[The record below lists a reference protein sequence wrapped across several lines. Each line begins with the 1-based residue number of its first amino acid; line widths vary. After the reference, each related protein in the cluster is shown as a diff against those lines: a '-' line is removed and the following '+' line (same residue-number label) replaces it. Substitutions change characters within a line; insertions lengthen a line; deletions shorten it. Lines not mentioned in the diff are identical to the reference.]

1 MTDTTSH
8 PSIQTTSQPSS
19 QKTSQFSSHSGPM
32 RGVRIVDFST
42 ALTGPYAAALLGD
55 QGASVVK
62 IERPGIG
69 DIARWVG
76 VAVNGISA
84 LYQSCN
90 RGKRTI
96 TIDLTSEQGRDI
108 AARLVSEADVVIEN
122 FRPGV
127 MDRLGLGY
135 DALRV
140 GNENLIYASLSG
152 FGSKGPYATKGAY
165 DTVIQAYGGLA
176 SNQAEVDGE
185 PRFLHQTAADKITA
199 MYAVQAITAALFAR
213 ERGLG
218 GQHVE
223 LSMLD
228 SVVSFLWADAAGN
241 EMMLDSDGSMPS
253 SFVSTVRPFR
263 FIDGWG
269 VCTPTS
275 DADFAGMCKALRVDG
290 HDDPRVAKISDRRN
304 NRELMADIMRRCHDN
319 AQTMDMAE
327 ARSRFTEFN
336 SPFGEVVSPAGLS
349 SDPHVDAIGMLED
362 SVHPTAGRMRQPRH
376 PAQFSGTPAT
386 LGGASPTLGQH
397 TDELLGE
404 LGFTPDEIVDLRGS
418 RIVG

>member
-1 MTDTTSH
+1 MTE
-8 PSIQTTSQPSS
+8 SS
-19 QKTSQFSSHSGPM
+19 DLPQKGGPM
-32 RGVRIVDFST
+32 RGIRIVDFSI
-42 ALTGPYAAALLGD
+42 ALTGPYAAALLAD

-90 RGKRTI
+90 RGKRSI
-96 TIDLTSEQGRDI
+96 SINLDSEEGRAI
-108 AARLVSEADVVIEN
+108 ARRFVLEADVVIQN

-135 DALRV
+135 DALRAQRSDLV
-140 GNENLIYASLSG
+140 YVSLSG
-152 FGSKGPYATKGAY
+152 FGSTGPYASKGAY
-165 DTVIQAYGGLA
+165 DTVIQAYGGIG
-176 SNQAEVDGE
+176 SNQADAETGE
-185 PRFLHQTAADKITA
+185 PRFLNQTAADKITA

-241 EMMLDSDGSMPS
+241 EVLLDADGSMPS
-253 SFVSTVRPFR
+253 SFTNNFKPFR
-263 FIDGWG
+263 FTDGYG

-275 DADFAGMCKALRVDG
+275 DADFAGMCAALGVEG
-290 HDDPRVAKISDRRN
+290 ADDPRVATIANRRQ
-304 NRELMADIMRRCHDN
+304 NRDVMADIMRRCHESAN
-319 AQTMDMAE
+319 AMSTADAMARLD
-327 ARSRFTEFN
+327 AHKV
-336 SPFGEVVSPAGLS
+336 PCGEVFSPAALS
-349 SDPHVDAIGMLED
+349 ANEHVRAIGLLED
-362 SVHPTAGRMRQPRH
+362 SVHPAAGRLRQPRH
-376 PAQFSGTPAT
+376 PARFAETPAA
-386 LGGASPTLGQH
+386 LGGPAPTLGQH
-397 TDELLGE
+397 TDELLAE
-404 LGFTPDEIVDLRGS
+404 LGYDDVAIAALRGAGT
-418 RIVG
+418 VA

>member
-8 PSIQTTSQPSS
+8 PSSQTTSQPSS
-19 QKTSQFSSHSGPM
+19 QTTRQFSSHSGPM
-32 RGVRIVDFST
+32 RGVRIVDFSM

-176 SNQAEVDGE
+176 SNQADGDGE

-290 HDDPRVAKISDRRN
+290 YDDPRVAKISDRRN

>member
-1 MTDTTSH
+1 MSNQAAAPAAH
-8 PSIQTTSQPSS
+8 P
-19 QKTSQFSSHSGPM
+19 GPM
-32 RGVRIVDFST
+32 SGIRIVDFST
-42 ALTGPYAAALLGD
+42 ALTGPYAAALLAD

-84 LYQSCN
+84 LYQACN
-90 RGKRTI
+90 RGKRSI
-96 TIDLTSEQGRDI
+96 SIDLSSADGIEI
-108 AARLVSEADVVIEN
+108 AKRFVREADVVIEN

-135 DALRV
+135 DALSADHPGLV
-140 GNENLIYASLSG
+140 YASLSG

-176 SNQAEVDGE
+176 SNQSDGPDSE
-185 PRFLHQTAADKITA
+185 PAFLHQTAADKITA
-199 MYAVQAITAALFAR
+199 MYAVQAVTAALFAR
-213 ERGLG
+213 ERGAG

-241 EMMLDSDGSMPS
+241 EMMLDADGSMPS
-253 SFVSTVRPFR
+253 SFVSTVRAYR

-275 DADFAGMCKALRVDG
+275 DADFSGMCQALGVDG
-290 HDDPRVAKISDRRN
+290 WDDPRVAKIADRRN
-304 NRELMADIMRRCHDN
+304 NRAVMADIMRRCHD
-319 AQTMDMAE
+319 AATTMTMVE
-327 ARSRFTEFN
+327 VRARMTQFN
-336 SPFGEVVSPAGLS
+336 VPFGEVVSPAGLS
-349 SDPHVDAIGMLED
+349 SDPHAVAVGMLED
-362 SVHPTAGRMRQPRH
+362 SSHPTAGRLRQPRH
-376 PAQFSGTPAT
+376 PAQFARTPAAV
-386 LGGASPTLGQH
+386 GAASPTLGQH
-397 TDELLGE
+397 TDELLAE
-404 LGFTPDEIVDLRGS
+404 LGYDGKQIAGLRAAA
-418 RIVG
+418 VVT

>member
-8 PSIQTTSQPSS
+8 PSSQTTSQPSS
-19 QKTSQFSSHSGPM
+19 QTTRQFSSHSGPM
-32 RGVRIVDFST
+32 RGVRIVDFSM

-176 SNQAEVDGE
+176 SNQADVDGE

-290 HDDPRVAKISDRRN
+290 YDDPRVAKISDRRN

-327 ARSRFTEFN
+327 VRSRFTEFN

-397 TDELLGE
+397 SDELLGE
-404 LGFTPDEIVDLRGS
+404 LGFTPDEIVALRGS

>member
-1 MTDTTSH
+1 MTDTTET
-8 PSIQTTSQPSS
+8 ID
-19 QKTSQFSSHSGPM
+19 HSGPM
-32 RGVRIVDFST
+32 RGIRIVDFST

-108 AARLVSEADVVIEN
+108 AKRFVSDADVVIEN

-140 GNENLIYASLSG
+140 GHENLIYASLSG
-152 FGSKGPYATKGAY
+152 FGSRGPYATKGAY

-176 SNQAEVDGE
+176 SNQADADGE

-199 MYAVQAITAALFAR
+199 MYAVQAVTAALFAR

-290 HDDPRVAKISDRRN
+290 FDDPRVAKIADRRN
-304 NRELMADIMRRCHDN
+304 SRELMGDIMRRCHDN

-349 SDPHVDAIGMLED
+349 SDPHVRAIGLLED
-362 SVHPTAGRMRQPRH
+362 SIHPTAGKMRQPRH
-376 PAQFSGTPAT
+376 PAQFSGTPAR
-386 LGGASPTLGQH
+386 LGGAAPTLGQH
-397 TDELLGE
+397 TDELLSE
-404 LGFTPDEIVDLRGS
+404 LGLTPEEIVSLRGNS
-418 RIVG
+418 IVG